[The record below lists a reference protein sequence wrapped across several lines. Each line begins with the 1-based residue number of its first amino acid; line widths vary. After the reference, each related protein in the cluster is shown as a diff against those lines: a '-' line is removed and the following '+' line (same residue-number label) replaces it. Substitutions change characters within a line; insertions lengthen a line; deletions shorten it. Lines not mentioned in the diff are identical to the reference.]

1 MMTTERVTSG
11 VAGEM
16 ERGRGPDGSAA
27 RQRPGARRAAC
38 GRRTAR
44 RAPAAP
50 AAAQRPAAR
59 PDPGL
64 ARLQTQFAE
73 LARVTDGT
81 VGGAVVHLESG
92 RAAYFNRGERF
103 PMASTVKVPLACS
116 CSRASSAGRCGS
128 TA

>member
-1 MMTTERVTSG
+1 MRTTERVTSG
-11 VAGEM
+11 VAAEM

-27 RQRPGARRAAC
+27 RQRPGALRAAC
-38 GRRTAR
+38 GRRTALR
-44 RAPAAP
+44 
-50 AAAQRPAAR
+50 
-59 PDPGL
+59 G
-64 ARLQTQFAE
+64 ARLQAQFAE
-73 LARVTDGT
+73 LAKVTDGT

-92 RAAYFNRGERF
+92 RAAYFNRGGRF